1 MKFTGIAENGVGASC
16 AGIVAI
22 LAQIGDLVIKFS
34 CRAYALWRIC
44 PISFAGEAGFS
55 IDAGCT
61 VVSAR
66 DAGTTLVNVRASI
79 RGALAGGS
87 SVFCRFSIKAGST
100 DGGAGADSAVGEA
113 ILAVSV
119 QVVIEFLA
127 RAPTVYCYKSVSF
140 TACTA

>member
-1 MKFTGIAENGVGASC
+1 M
-16 AGIVAI
+16 AI
-22 LAQIGDLVIKFS
+22 LAQYGDLVIKFS
-34 CRAYALWRIC
+34 CRTYALGRIGS
-44 PISFAGEAGFS
+44 ISFASLARFS
-55 IDAGCT
+55 IDAGST

-66 DAGTTLVNVRASI
+66 DAGTTLVYVCASI

-87 SVFCRFSIKAGST
+87 SILCRFSIKAGST

-119 QVVIEFLA
+119 QVVVEFLA